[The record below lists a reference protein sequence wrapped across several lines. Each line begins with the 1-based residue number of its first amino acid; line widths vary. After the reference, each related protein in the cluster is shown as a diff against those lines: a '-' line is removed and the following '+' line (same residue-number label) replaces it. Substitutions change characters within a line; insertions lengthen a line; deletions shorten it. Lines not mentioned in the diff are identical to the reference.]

1 MWIQMNRFPSDS
13 VALFECGQGSSR
25 LYDIVLAI
33 DPTGFLTL
41 QLFKLVVIGGA
52 NSISALSLGSWSHL
66 TLSWDGST
74 AKIYINGALASN
86 ANSGGTSLLSVSLP
100 TTQCGFGFLL
110 DNSADGLNADLDE
123 IRVYSRLRIHL

>member
-1 MWIQMNRFPSDS
+1 MNRFPSDS
-13 VALFECGQGSSR
+13 IALLECGKGSSR
-25 LYDIVLAI
+25 VYDIVLAI
-33 DPTGFLTL
+33 DPNGFLSF
-41 QLFKLVVIGGA
+41 QLFNLVVIGEA

-86 ANSGGTSLLSVSLP
+86 TNSIGSSLLSVSLP

-110 DNSADGLNADLDE
+110 DNSGNADGLNADLDE
-123 IRVYSRLRIHL
+123 IRVYNRLRIHF